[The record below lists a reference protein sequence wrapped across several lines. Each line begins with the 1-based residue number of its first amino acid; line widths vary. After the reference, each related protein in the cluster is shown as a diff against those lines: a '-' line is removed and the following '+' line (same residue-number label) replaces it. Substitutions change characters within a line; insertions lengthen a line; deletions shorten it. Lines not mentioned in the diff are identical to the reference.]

1 MHRDLYVVLGV
12 SRTETPDGIRK
23 SFRELA
29 FQYHPDHAGA
39 REAQHFRDVVEAY
52 GVLSDARRRAAYDDE
67 LARTERPA
75 QAIGPT
81 PRVRVE
87 PLVREPRTARPPAE
101 PLVPEP
107 ISLLRD
113 FEAGRPSVEEV
124 FDRFVQSFTGR
135 HAAKSRTV
143 TPVHLEIEVSPEQAF
158 RGGTL
163 AISVPVLYPC
173 AECGGTG
180 RDWLYLC
187 TGCRGRGIVAAEEA
201 VRFQVPPRL
210 RDGDVLE
217 VPLAAVGAPDQRLR
231 IAFRLGA

>member
-12 SRTETPDGIRK
+12 SRTETPEGIRK

-29 FQYHPDHAGA
+29 FRYHPDHTGA

-52 GVLSDARRRAAYDDE
+52 GVLSDPRQRAAYDDQ
-67 LARTERPA
+67 LARTERPP
-75 QAIGPT
+75 QAMGRP
-81 PRVRVE
+81 PRVRAE
-87 PLVREPRTARPPAE
+87 PLVRERRHEPTAE

-113 FEAGRPSVEEV
+113 FDAGLPSVEEV
-124 FDRFVQSFTGR
+124 FDRFVQGFTGR
-135 HAAKSRTV
+135 HATKSRSV
-143 TPVHLEIEVSPEQAF
+143 TPVHLELEVSPEQAF

-187 TGCRGRGIVAAEEA
+187 TGCRGRGIVAGEEA
-201 VRFQVPPRL
+201 VRFHVPPRL
-210 RDGDVLE
+210 RDGDVLD
-217 VPLAAVGAPDQRLR
+217 VPLAGVGVPDQILR